1 MDQRSKCK
9 KFEIMQVLGENMGSF
24 LKPWV
29 IKNSGA
35 IKEIDTDK

>member
-9 KFEIMQVLGENMGSF
+9 KFKIMQDLGENNS
-24 LKPWV
+24 WV